1 MFIKI
6 RGGNWLG
13 NNTAKDF
20 LDKLFDFSIRM
31 AAASIAIV
39 GLLLVVTYEFRHARE
54 FTESFRWLRIA
65 HDGIAAAIFFCIS
78 SFIGL
83 IQRAPFLP
91 KKWRKPASYIM
102 VLMLMI
108 GWVFLLYVLYILFIE
123 TA

>member
-1 MFIKI
+1 M
-6 RGGNWLG
+6 GND
-13 NNTAKDF
+13 TSKDF

-31 AAASIAIV
+31 AGASIAVV
-39 GLLLVVTYEFRHARE
+39 GLLLVVTYEFHHARE
-54 FTESFRWLRIA
+54 FTESFKWLRIA
-65 HDGIAAAIFFCIS
+65 HNGIVAAIFFCIS

-91 KKWRKPASYIM
+91 KKWRKPASHIM
-102 VLMLMI
+102 TLMLVI